1 MPKLKDPNVWF
12 QNALKV
18 TENPAASGWLK
29 NALVEAINRD
39 PVDAAGDAEVLCRIL
54 KLRAAAVQ
62 KGPERSGALGC
73 SSQHDLARS
82 LGASCDEH
90 GALQVN
96 AHQETT
102 VSRLYAAGDV
112 VRGLNQVVVAA
123 AESAIGATGIH
134 NKLRGR

>member
-18 TENPAASGWLK
+18 TEDPAASGWLK

-62 KGPERSGALGC
+62 KTELSGATGK
-73 SSQHDLARS
+73 SPK
-82 LGASCDEH
+82 
-90 GALQVN
+90 
-96 AHQETT
+96 TT
-102 VSRLYAAGDV
+102 VSARI
-112 VRGLNQVVVAA
+112 
-123 AESAIGATGIH
+123 E
-134 NKLRGR
+134 